1 MIFHST
7 GLFAKSKTSS
17 IVRKLISNKVY
28 NIELSA
34 GAYEKNIVNYLI
46 KKKREN
52 SKINFLIH
60 NYFPPSRKPFVL
72 NLSSGNK
79 EIRKKSIKLAMDAIK
94 LSSKLGSKFYGFHA
108 GFLIDPLIKS
118 LGKTIDY
125 NNFPLKRSV
134 ARKNFVKSVKILSKY
149 AKKNNVN
156 LMIENNVLTK
166 KNYKLFGYN
175 PLLCVENKEINLIM
189 KQMPSNVNFLLDVA
203 HLNVSSKTLGFNKI
217 KFLKECNKW
226 IKAYH
231 LSENDGLSD
240 SNKFVSKK
248 SWFWK
253 HLKKDVYSFTL
264 ETRSNN
270 LNDIKKQIKFTKS
283 KIHKNVK

>member
-1 MIFHST
+1 M
-7 GLFAKSKTSS
+7 
-17 IVRKLISNKVY
+17 
-28 NIELSA
+28 
-34 GAYEKNIVNYLI
+34 
-46 KKKREN
+46 
-52 SKINFLIH
+52 NFLIH
-60 NYFPPSRKPFVL
+60 NYFPPTKIPFVL
-72 NLSSGNK
+72 NLSSGDK
-79 EIRKKSIKLAMDAIK
+79 IIQKKSIKLAINAIR
-94 LSSKLGSKFYGFHA
+94 LSRKLGSKFYGFHA
-108 GFLIDPLIKS
+108 GFLIDPIIKS
-118 LGKTIDY
+118 LGKKIVF
-125 NNFPLKRSV
+125 NNNPLKRST
-134 ARKNFVKSVKILSKY
+134 ARKNFIKSVKILSKH
-149 AKKNNVN
+149 AKMNNIN
-156 LMIENNVLTK
+156 LLIENNVLTK

-203 HLNVSSKTLGFNKI
+203 HLNVSSKTLRFNKI

-270 LNDIKKQIKFTKS
+270 LNDIKKQIKLTKS